1 MTKQE
6 YLSNWHRLF
15 VENVNA
21 AQGFIVGRIIAG
33 NLSKES
39 MEKLAVAKAFLEGND
54 INDVERDLSR
64 GVYTEDTLNKTERI
78 YVKIAEFIIDV
89 TIQGKQTKQIMKD
102 FAHRFEHYQKEFT
115 HLQLE
120 ALK

>member
-54 INDVERDLSR
+54 IRDVERDLSR
-64 GVYTEDTLNKTERI
+64 GVYTEDTLDKTERI

-89 TIQGKQTKQIMKD
+89 TIQGKQTRQIMKD